1 MPAQIDGMAKCLRS
15 ERGIV
20 SMGLRIAG
28 VSAVALIVANCA
40 NQQGGSRT
48 HTSKEI
54 GAFSHPKYGKASPRV
69 VGLDDDAPKGG
80 GRYQVGR
87 PYVVAGRRY
96 VPREKPE
103 GYTVSGLAS
112 WYGVAFHGRKTANGE
127 VYDRN
132 SVSAAHPTMPLPS
145 YARVT
150 NLANNHSIVVRVN
163 DRGPYHAGRVLDVSE
178 KTANLLQFRHIGTA
192 RVKVDYLG
200 PASLAGSD
208 DTRLIASLST
218 NGPARAPAGGSSTT
232 MVASVEPV
240 ATARP
245 ARNSSSLLSF
255 ASQEEDETAP
265 VTRAS
270 AAPAIPASAPP
281 AQPAVITQTR
291 FTPVVDAP
299 LPPARPFDLDTIGGA
314 ATPVAPASLPNV
326 GTLQRPAGAPLPPAR
341 PTDLSFVSMDGGL
354 SRFGPNH
361 AFSSFDRFETLLPN
375 RGAQR

>member
-1 MPAQIDGMAKCLRS
+1 MAAGFEGKAECLRS
-15 ERGIV
+15 ERRFASTAGKLVGISV
-20 SMGLRIAG
+20 IA
-28 VSAVALIVANCA
+28 LFVANCA
-40 NQQGGSRT
+40 SQPTGPGRQ
-48 HTSKEI
+48 HHSKEI

-80 GRYQVGR
+80 GRFQVGR
-87 PYVVAGRRY
+87 PYTVAGRRY

-103 GYTVSGLAS
+103 GYSIAGLAS
-112 WYGVAFHGRKTANGE
+112 WYGIAFHGRKTANGE
-127 VYDRN
+127 IYDRN

-150 NLANNHSIVVRVN
+150 NLANNHSIIVRVN

-218 NGPARAPAGGSSTT
+218 NGPARSPGGNTAPT
-232 MVASVEPV
+232 MVASIEPV

-245 ARNSSSLLSF
+245 QRSSALLSF
-255 ASQEEDETAP
+255 TSQQDDNTVP
-265 VTRAS
+265 VTRARP
-270 AAPAIPASAPP
+270 APE
-281 AQPAVITQTR
+281 PAVVTQTR
-291 FTPVVDAP
+291 FVPAVDAP

-314 ATPVAPASLPNV
+314 AVPVSPGSLPNAV
-326 GTLQRPAGAPLPPAR
+326 TGQRMDGAPLPPAR
-341 PTDLSFVSMDGGL
+341 PTDLSFVAMEGGL
-354 SRFGPNH
+354 SKFAPSH
-361 AFSSFDRFETLLPN
+361 PFHQFERFETLQPARGSN
-375 RGAQR
+375 R

>member
-1 MPAQIDGMAKCLRS
+1 MPVRNESRASSPGKHGRS
-15 ERGIV
+15 V
-20 SMGLRIAG
+20 SIMTRIAG
-28 VSAVALIVANCA
+28 VSALALLAANCA
-40 NQQGGSRT
+40 NQPTGPGRQ

-87 PYVVAGRRY
+87 PYTVAGRRY

-103 GYTVSGLAS
+103 GYSVSGLAS
-112 WYGVAFHGRKTANGE
+112 WYGIAFHGRKTANGE

-150 NLANNHSIVVRVN
+150 NLNNNHSIIVRVN
-163 DRGPYHAGRVLDVSE
+163 DRGPYHAGRVVDLSE

-200 PASLAGSD
+200 PAGLAGSD

-218 NGPARAPAGGSSTT
+218 NGPARAPAGGTSTT
-232 MVASVEPV
+232 MVASIEPV

-245 ARNSSSLLSF
+245 QRNSSLLSF
-255 ASQEEDETAP
+255 TSQQEDSTVP
-265 VTRAS
+265 LSRA
-270 AAPAIPASAPP
+270 AAP
-281 AQPAVITQTR
+281 QEPAVLTQTR

-314 ATPVAPASLPNV
+314 ASPVVPGSLPAA
-326 GTLQRPAGAPLPPAR
+326 GSQRLSGAPLPPAR
-341 PTDLSFVSMDGGL
+341 PTDLSFVSMEGGF
-354 SRFGPNH
+354 SRFGAGHP
-361 AFSSFDRFETLLPN
+361 FSQFDRFDTLQPS
-375 RGAQR
+375 RGASR

>member
-1 MPAQIDGMAKCLRS
+1 MPARIDGKANSLHATGRVWS
-15 ERGIV
+15 I
-20 SMGLRIAG
+20 SLRIAG
-28 VSAVALIVANCA
+28 VSALALVASNCA
-40 NQQGGSRT
+40 NQPTGPGKHHNSR
-48 HTSKEI
+48 EI

-87 PYVVAGRRY
+87 PYSVAGRRY

-112 WYGVAFHGRKTANGE
+112 WYGIAFHGRKTANGE
-127 VYDRN
+127 IYDRN

-150 NLANNHSIVVRVN
+150 NMANNHSIIVRVN

-208 DTRLIASLST
+208 DTKLIASLST
-218 NGPARAPAGGSSTT
+218 SGPARPPAGGTAVTT
-232 MVASVEPV
+232 MVASIEPV

-245 ARNSSSLLSF
+245 APQRNSSLLSF

-270 AAPAIPASAPP
+270 AP
-281 AQPAVITQTR
+281 AQPAVITHTQ
-291 FTPVVDAP
+291 FVPVSGMP

-314 ATPVAPASLPNV
+314 AIPVAP
-326 GTLQRPAGAPLPPAR
+326 GTLPAAGTSQRPALAPLPPAR
-341 PTDLSFVSMDGGL
+341 PTDLSFVSMEGGF
-354 SRFGPNH
+354 SKFGSNH
-361 AFSSFDRFETLLPN
+361 AFSSFERFETLQGNP
-375 RGAQR
+375 GAAR